1 MENSKPSNQTDE
13 IDIGQLF
20 SRIGKTMHN
29 GWMGF
34 MRFLATLRR
43 IPFENKLSFT
53 IIIVASLVIAFLFAF
68 FLKKNYYESNLILSS
83 EYLNKRLAI
92 NTVDKLSLLAQE
104 SNKKGLARALNL
116 PDTLADNII
125 GFEVKPFVEERDIVE
140 LEVLKEQLRNSSV
153 TAKNQEAIDQII
165 QRIEIENRHAF
176 EITVRTLNP
185 SVIPNLQNAVVGY
198 FRENPYIKKRIE
210 ISKLNLNRRKEK
222 LESDVRKIDSLKNVI
237 YENFKNM
244 AEQSREGSNNVIM
257 SDKAVTDPVEIY
269 TQGLNIYDQLQE
281 VNRKLY
287 LQPDFEIV
295 DGFTEFSEPASASLL
310 KTIFYAVLIGIVIA
324 YIDVALRSFN
334 SYLAN
339 LK

>member
-1 MENSKPSNQTDE
+1 M
-13 IDIGQLF
+13 
-20 SRIGKTMHN
+20 
-29 GWMGF
+29 WMGL

-43 IPFENKLSFT
+43 IPFENKISFT
-53 IIIVASLVIAFLFAF
+53 VIIVASIGIAFIFSF

-83 EYLNKRLAI
+83 EYLNKRLAVS
-92 NTVDKLSLLAQE
+92 TVEKLSLLAQE
-104 SNKKGLARALNL
+104 RSKKGLARALNL
-116 PDTLADNII
+116 EDTLADNII
-125 GFEVKPFVEERDIVE
+125 SFEVKPFVEERDIVE
-140 LEVLKEQLRNSSV
+140 LEVLKEQLRN
-153 TAKNQEAIDQII
+153 TGLNTKNQQAIDQVV

-185 SVIPNLQNAVVGY
+185 SVIPNLQTAIVGY
-198 FRENPYIKKRIE
+198 FRENPYIKRRIE
-210 ISKLNLNRRKEK
+210 INKANLLRRKEK
-222 LESDVRKIDSLKNVI
+222 LEGDVSKIDSLKSVI
-237 YENFKNM
+237 YQNFKSM
-244 AEQSREGSNNVIM
+244 AEQSRQGSNNVIL

-269 TQGLNIYDQLQE
+269 NQGLLIYDQLQE

-287 LQPDFEIV
+287 LQPDFEVV

-310 KTIFYAVLIGIVIA
+310 KTVFYAVLIGIVIA